1 MRFTSICL
9 AFLLPVAFA
18 SSIPQVVQD
27 GVDQVRFTFSD
38 DNDPCPDFLV
48 RCIKDSEVVGDVSSL
63 SFPTYSPPRRT
74 CLFRLFPFV
83 VLIKLIPLP
92 QIGNKGMERKG
103 LKCVQK
109 HHKINTLVPL
119 PRPHRLYYDFARY

>member
-18 SSIPQVVQD
+18 SSIPQTVQD

-48 RCIKDSEVVGDVSSL
+48 RCVKDGTDVVGDVSV
-63 SFPTYSPPRRT
+63 SFRLSPPHIE
-74 CLFRLFPFV
+74 LAASSSSAP
-83 VLIKLIPLP
+83 I
-92 QIGNKGMERKG
+92 
-103 LKCVQK
+103 
-109 HHKINTLVPL
+109 
-119 PRPHRLYYDFARY
+119 

>member
-18 SSIPQVVQD
+18 SSIPQTVQD

-48 RCIKDSEVVGDVSSL
+48 RCVKDGTDVVGD
-63 SFPTYSPPRRT
+63 
-74 CLFRLFPFV
+74 
-83 VLIKLIPLP
+83 
-92 QIGNKGMERKG
+92 IGNKGMERKG

-109 HHKINTLVPL
+109 HHKINTAECNAKYPIDCATKCDAKAS
-119 PRPHRLYYDFARY
+119 PI

>member
-63 SFPTYSPPRRT
+63 SFEP
-74 CLFRLFPFV
+74 
-83 VLIKLIPLP
+83 
-92 QIGNKGMERKG
+92 
-103 LKCVQK
+103 
-109 HHKINTLVPL
+109 VPHL
-119 PRPHRLYYDFARY
+119 DEPASFASFLSSY